1 MKNKGFVFVETIVV
15 IVILSLG
22 LVMVYQSFVNVLS
35 NNKRRASYNDIAYI
49 YRTYYIEEFL
59 TNLNLEDY
67 IDYYLGP
74 EVKDGDK
81 YVHGGKKLQVFSCN
95 NPILYNI
102 DANITEK
109 NVPDFA
115 ATAEGN
121 KKSFCEQLV
130 SQLKVKNIYIT
141 NYNVNDIKKCTTRA
155 GKLSSDNSC
164 NMSFESNRIKYDA
177 LNQMTPSM
185 IYYLRTLNGTEDN
198 TYRLIIEYEEEEIDA
213 DKTITK
219 VKKNGELKCPSA
231 YQENPADG
239 VCYKKVSKRYY
250 SNVALVKK
258 DSASALINKILGLG
272 TSDLEYDGSDKYG
285 DYRTSD
291 NNLRYVST
299 DTDPKNYIYFNCTTT
314 VADKMNDTTC
324 EKWRIIGVFNN
335 VEDDKYN
342 KASRVKIIRDE
353 PFGDEPSGG
362 YAWDTSKI
370 EINNGSGYNQ
380 WGEAT
385 YEDGT
390 QYKGAD
396 LMRELNNDYLG
407 NITVAKNGKWFNSS
421 GGEQETD
428 MPDPKYFIN
437 ETYEKMIQPVNWS
450 VGATPSNQ
458 YYTQIPLGSMYSHE
472 RSINLGYEYNG
483 TGTPKDTLNRN
494 TSWVGK
500 VALPYLSDYVYAISS
515 DKILNCLGNNSTLSV
530 FAKCDPSWMNAN
542 TNRKWVL
549 TPYGRTDDNSLGFTI
564 SNSISPTTI
573 TEDDLVYPTL
583 YLKNDVRVIGG
594 DGSKET
600 PYKIKR

>member
-49 YRTYYIEEFL
+49 YRTYYIEDFL
-59 TNLNLEDY
+59 TTLNLEDY

-74 EVKDGDK
+74 EVRDGNK

-102 DANITEK
+102 DANISVKDVPNFANTTEGTK
-109 NVPDFA
+109 L
-115 ATAEGN
+115 
-121 KKSFCEQLV
+121 SFCEQLQ
-130 SQLKVKNIYIT
+130 STFKVKNIYIT

-155 GKLSSDNSC
+155 GKLSSDSSC
-164 NMSFESNRIKYDA
+164 DMSVESNRIKFDA

-185 IYYLRTLNGTEDN
+185 VYYLRTLNGVEDN
-198 TYRLIIEYEEEEIDA
+198 TYRLIVEYEEEVVDA

-219 VKKNGELKCPSA
+219 VKRNGVLKCPSA
-231 YQENPADG
+231 YQEVGG
-239 VCYKKVSKRYY
+239 VCQKKVTKRYY

-258 DSASALINKILGLG
+258 DSSSALITKILGLG
-272 TSDLEYDGSDKYG
+272 TPDLEYDGTEKYG
-285 DYRTSD
+285 DYKTND
-291 NNLRYVST
+291 NNLRYVGT
-299 DTDPKNYIYFNCTTT
+299 NPKNYIYFNCSTT
-314 VADKMNDTTC
+314 VADQMNDSTC

-335 VEDDKYN
+335 VEDDRFN
-342 KASRVKIIRDE
+342 KDSRVKIIKD
-353 PFGDEPSGG
+353 SSIG
-362 YAWDTSKI
+362 YYSWDTSGASF
-370 EINNGSGYNQ
+370 NGGSGYNQ

-385 YEDGT
+385 YLDGN
-390 QYKGAD
+390 QYEGAD
-396 LMRELNNDYLG
+396 LMRELNTDYLG
-407 NITVAKNGKWFNSS
+407 NITVGNNSKWYSSTYDEKNTN
-421 GGEQETD
+421 
-428 MPDPKYFIN
+428 MPSKVIN

-458 YYTQIPLGSMYSHE
+458 TYAQIYLGSMYNHE

-483 TGTPKDTLNRN
+483 SGVRKDTLNRN

-500 VALPYLSDYVYAISS
+500 VALPYLSDYGFATGNI
-515 DKILNCLGNNSTLSV
+515 NCLASTLS
-530 FAKCDPSWMNAN
+530 FFSKCPSSWMNSD
-542 TNRKWVL
+542 THLKWIL
-549 TPYGRTDDNSLGFTI
+549 TPYGRVDLNNMAFAV
-564 SNSISPTTI
+564 SNGINPESV
-573 TEDDLVYPTL
+573 TEDDMVYPTL

-594 DGSKET
+594 DGSAQF